1 MTKNWYEV
9 ENVDEI
15 PSPTL
20 LVYPDRIRENLR
32 RMIALVGDAKRL
44 RPHVKTHK
52 MAQIVQM
59 KIEHGINKFKAS
71 TIAEVEM
78 TAAAGGQDIL
88 LAYPLVGPNI
98 ARFIQLIKMFPAAK
112 LSAIVDN
119 LELVREIG
127 RKATSEQVVVP
138 LYIDL
143 NVGMNRTGIAPG
155 PTAMDVY
162 REIYKTEGVRAA
174 GFHAYDGHL
183 HEPDL
188 ELLTQQTTNAFE
200 PVWAMKDALEKEG
213 HPVPNIIAGGTPTSR
228 ILARHEGV
236 EVGAGTTVLWDC
248 GQPEISPD
256 LDFQNAILLL
266 ARVIS
271 KPTSNRLC
279 LDVGHKAIASEMP
292 QPRARWLGLEDATI
306 VGHSEEH
313 MVLQTE
319 RSNEFHV
326 GSVLYGIPRHVCPTV
341 ALHSEVWIVENANA
355 KERWP
360 VVARARTLSI

>member
-1 MTKNWYEV
+1 MTKAWYQV
-9 ENVDEI
+9 DNVDEI

-32 RMIALVGDAKRL
+32 RMIALVGDVSRL

-59 KIEHGINKFKAS
+59 KLEHGITKFKAS

-78 TAAAGGQDIL
+78 TATAGGRDIL
-88 LAYPLVGPNI
+88 MAYQPVGPNV
-98 ARFIQLIKMFPAAK
+98 ARFVQLVKAFPNAK
-112 LSAIVDN
+112 LSALVDN
-119 LELVREIG
+119 VGSVQTIG
-127 RKATSEQVVVP
+127 EAACSSQVVVP

-155 PTAMDVY
+155 PAAMDVY
-162 REIYKTEGVRAA
+162 REICKTEGVSPA

-188 ELLTQQTTNAFE
+188 ELLTEQTRTAFE
-200 PVWAMKDALEKEG
+200 PVWSMKEKLENEG
-213 HPVPNIIAGGTPTSR
+213 CPVRNVVAGGTPTSR
-228 ILARHEGV
+228 ILARHAGV
-236 EVGAGTTVLWDC
+236 EVGAGTTVLWDF
-248 GQPEISPD
+248 GQPDLSPD

-271 KPTSNRLC
+271 KPSLDRLC

-292 QPRARWLGLEDATI
+292 QPRAHWFGLEDAKI

-319 RSNEFHV
+319 RADDFQV

-341 ALHSEVWIVENANA
+341 ALHSEVWVVENSSA

-360 VVARARTLSI
+360 VVARARTLTI